1 MIILNI
7 NSSKDVVEVNKI
19 ILIISS
25 VIVGPFI
32 EEILFRY
39 ILLGNLKKFNSK
51 IISIILGSLIFSLMH
66 NGIINIVYTF
76 LLGLIL
82 GVIYLKKGK
91 ITDSIIVH
99 SAANF
104 ISIFLTGF
112 NNYILLLSFILL
124 VEVVCILKRSYFKC

>member
-1 MIILNI
+1 
-7 NSSKDVVEVNKI
+7 
-19 ILIISS
+19 
-25 VIVGPFI
+25 
-32 EEILFRY
+32 
-39 ILLGNLKKFNSK
+39 
-51 IISIILGSLIFSLMH
+51 MH

-124 VEVVCILKRSYFKC
+124 VEVVCILKRSYFKI